1 MTSIPS
7 YLAPSGAGVLS
18 ALEQVRA
25 NPVAT
30 DDEQNKGT
38 LADRLIDQVQISD
51 EARNRLAKDKEASDE
66 LSGLSEQIK
75 KSVDSQQDSERDAK
89 KDELRREIEVLKQ
102 QLRMAGP
109 EQAEALARKLG
120 QLAADLKQLAGD
132 TASAG
137 SSAAVPIGATS
148 GQSAA
153 QPATVT
159 DAGTAASE
167 SDSPALSGADSLT
180 SAPVNAGKAPAGQ
193 SEINLTQSS
202 EPQAQNAIET
212 SNQPAAAAA
221 GVAVAQSED
230 TETPPTDREK
240 TADAFEQ
247 LFAERQQSLIESE
260 GRRQETEDLKFLA
273 RELKLLAIQ
282 VEDKL
287 EQQARLEEKD
297 QLDQGSKDLKQALK
311 DIDEVLSAG
320 NDILP
325 TSIATPPTTPV
336 APIAQVQTYINIQEI
351 NVNV

>member
-7 YLAPSGAGVLS
+7 SLMPSGGGVLS
-18 ALEQVRA
+18 ALEQASA

-30 DDEQNKGT
+30 DDQQNKGT

-75 KSVDSQQDSERDAK
+75 KSVDGQQDSERDAK
-89 KDELRREIEVLKQ
+89 KEELRREIEVLKQ

-109 EQAEALARKLG
+109 EQAEALAKKLG

-132 TASAG
+132 TASAS

-148 GQSAA
+148 DQSAA
-153 QPATVT
+153 QPATAT
-159 DAGTAASE
+159 DAGIATSE
-167 SDSPALSGADSLT
+167 GDSPVLNGADSPT
-180 SAPVNAGKAPAGQ
+180 SVPVNAGKAPAGQ

-202 EPQAQNAIET
+202 EPQAQNAIEA
-212 SNQPAAAAA
+212 SNQPAAAGA
-221 GVAVAQSED
+221 AVAQSED

-247 LFAERQQSLIESE
+247 LFAERQQSLIELE
-260 GRRQETEDLKFLA
+260 GRRQENEDLKFLA

-287 EQQARLEEKD
+287 EQQAELEEKN
-297 QLDQGSKDLKQALK
+297 QLDHGSKDLKRALK
-311 DIDEVLSAG
+311 DIDEVLSVG
-320 NDILP
+320 SDTLSS
-325 TSIATPPTTPV
+325 SIATSSTTPV
-336 APIAQVQTYINIQEI
+336 APIAQVQAYINVQEI
-351 NVNV
+351 NVKV